1 MMELVG
7 TLPKMSF
14 ELDVSLESN
23 LDTKLTFG

>member
-1 MMELVG
+1 MELVG

-23 LDTKLTFG
+23 LGTELTFG